1 MTDDM
6 MSFRTLFEETSDADI
21 LREMIG
27 FAAERL
33 MEMEV
38 SGLRGTARAS
48 PETTFWEVSDWFGAA
63 PSWISTRPWWSIHLR
78 LTGRTATG

>member
-1 MTDDM
+1 MGRVANTNLNQEAPMTDAM
-6 MSFRTLFEETSDADI
+6 MSLKGLIEKASDADI

-38 SGLRGTARAS
+38 GTL
-48 PETTFWEVSDWFGAA
+48 TGAA
-63 PSWISTRPWWSIHLR
+63 
-78 LTGRTATG
+78 